1 MKALRFSHKARQQG
15 AIAPMTALLLILV
28 LIPMAGLV
36 LDMGHLYITKSELQN
51 MADASALAAAK
62 DLDNSA
68 AGVTKAVATG
78 KAIALKNKY
87 DFSSNLTLQDANF
100 EFGTSPDGPWYSKS
114 DTETNPT
121 GRTFVKVD
129 TRMSGVAQSF
139 NTWLMRIAGA
149 NTMSSYGAAVA
160 GRYVNTVTPIGICA
174 IDPLH
179 RTAQYNYTTGIS
191 EIVEYGFRRG
201 MSYNVFSLGSLGGA
215 SSDPYQINP
224 VDAPGITSCNPSNS
238 SANSTAPF
246 MCAGNSAVLPTGI
259 GQVYTN
265 TGMTASLDKALN
277 SRFND
282 FGGGSKCDPATAPP
296 DLNIKE
302 YPCRGSSSPCVT
314 NGPGTVSVTPPID
327 WMDTAA
333 GNTLP
338 NQQSVSVLSISGGP
352 MLPKYWLPSENAGGQ
367 TGTATSGRTTLTPA
381 TFAEIGPLWSYTPA
395 YQGNG
400 TTPITAAQANAAGA
414 QMYGTAPGSFFDT
427 AKYPTTVGSGFSTG
441 VQPAPYNQTSNSN
454 YFQAPTGNP
463 GQEDR
468 RILNIVL
475 VDCRNPPVGGASC
488 GTMNA
493 VGIGK
498 FFMLTK
504 ADFSGSPKRL
514 DVEFTGLVEPVPNSE
529 VKLYR

>member
-1 MKALRFSHKARQQG
+1 MNVLRFSHKARQRG
-15 AIAPMTALLLILV
+15 AIAPMTGLMLMLV

-36 LDMGHLYITKSELQN
+36 LDLGHLYIAKAELQN
-51 MADASALAAAK
+51 LADASALAAAK
-62 DLDNSA
+62 DLDNST
-68 AGVTKAVATG
+68 AGVTKSAVTG

-87 DFSSNLTLQDANF
+87 DFSSTLTLKDANF
-100 EFGTSPDGPWYSKS
+100 EYAATPDGPWYSKS

-139 NTWLMRIAGA
+139 NTWLMRIAGT
-149 NTMSSYGAAVA
+149 NTTSTYGSAVA

-179 RTAQYNYTTGIS
+179 RTAQYSYSTGIT
-191 EIVEYGFRRG
+191 EVVEYGFRRG
-201 MSYNVFSLGSLGGA
+201 MAYNVFSLGSLGGA

-224 VDAPGITSCNPSNS
+224 VDAPGVTSCKASNA
-238 SANSTAPF
+238 SANVTAPF
-246 MCAGNSAVLPTGI
+246 MCTGNSAVLPTGV

-265 TGMTASLDKALN
+265 TGMTASLDRALN

-282 FGGGSKCDPATAPP
+282 YGGGSKCDPVTAPP
-296 DLNIKE
+296 DLNVRE
-302 YPCRGSSSPCVT
+302 YPCRGNSSPCVK
-314 NGPGTVSVTPPID
+314 NVAGTVSVTPPID
-327 WMDTAA
+327 WMDTSS
-333 GNTLP
+333 TTYP
-338 NQQSVSVLSISGGP
+338 NQQSVTTSGSP
-352 MLPKYWLPSENAGGQ
+352 MLPKYSLPSEV
-367 TGTATSGRTTLTPA
+367 TGNIWPTTASTRVPTPA
-381 TFAEIGPLWSYTPA
+381 TFSELGTLWSYTPA

-400 TTPITAAQANAAGA
+400 ITPITAAQANAAGA
-414 QMYGTAPGSFFDT
+414 QMYGTAPGSFFDA
-427 AKYPTTVGSGFSTG
+427 AKYPTSVGTGFSASA
-441 VQPAPYNQTSNSN
+441 VAAPYNQTGNSD
-454 YFQAPTGNP
+454 YFQAPTGNA

-475 VDCRNPPVGGASC
+475 IDCRTAPGGGGASC

-504 ADFSGSPKRL
+504 ADFSGGTPRL
-514 DVEFTGLVEPVPNSE
+514 DVEFTGLVEPVPTSE

>member
-1 MKALRFSHKARQQG
+1 MKALSFSHKTRQQG

-36 LDMGHLYITKSELQN
+36 LDMGHLYITKAELQN

-62 DLDNSA
+62 DLDNST
-68 AGVTKAVATG
+68 AGVTKAVSTG

-87 DFSSNLTLQDANF
+87 DFSSNLTLQDSNF
-100 EFGTSPDGPWYSKS
+100 EFSSSPDGPWYSKS

-149 NTMSSYGAAVA
+149 NTMSSYGSAVA

-174 IDPLH
+174 VDPVH
-179 RTAQYNYTTGIS
+179 RTAQYNYSTGIS

-224 VDAPGITSCNPSNS
+224 VDAPGITTCSPSNS

-282 FGGGSKCDPATAPP
+282 FGGGSKCDPASAPP

-302 YPCRGSSSPCVT
+302 YPCRGSTSPCVT
-314 NGPGTVSVTPPID
+314 NAPGTVSVTPPID
-327 WMDTAA
+327 WMEPA
-333 GNTLP
+333 GATLP
-338 NQQSVSVLSISGGP
+338 NQLSVTTAAASTGAI
-352 MLPKYWLPSENAGGQ
+352 MPKYSLPSEI
-367 TGTATSGRTTLTPA
+367 TTANIWPTTASTRVPTPA
-381 TFAEIGPLWSYTPA
+381 TFSEHGVLWTYTPA
-395 YQGNG
+395 YQSNG
-400 TTPITAAQANAAGA
+400 TTPITAAQANAAGT
-414 QMYGTAPGSFFDT
+414 QMYNTATPFDA
-427 AKYPTTVGSGFSTG
+427 AKYPTTVGAGFSASA
-441 VQPAPYNQTSNSN
+441 VPAPYNQTGNGN
-454 YFQAPTGNP
+454 YFQAPTGNT

-475 VDCRNPPVGGASC
+475 VDCRTAPVGGASC

-514 DVEFTGLVEPVPNSE
+514 DVEFTGLVEPVPNAE